1 MDFFAVYMRPSKT
14 YRWKRRSGDKVRQ
27 TDLSTIAKTASL
39 PVAYFGDLGWGSWTD
54 GVTPAAF
61 SDDTGFVELV
71 ERVRIGVLG
80 KAPRRHKDEME
91 VYRRVLDSHRTCGA
105 RGAL

>member
-1 MDFFAVYMRPSKT
+1 MTGVQGACQAKVVSLRDSDGWCGLFAIYMRPSSFS
-14 YRWKRRSGDKVRQ
+14 RRKRRSGDKVRQ
-27 TDLSTIAKTASL
+27 TDLATIAKTASL

-71 ERVRIGVLG
+71 ERVRIGV
-80 KAPRRHKDEME
+80 A
-91 VYRRVLDSHRTCGA
+91 
-105 RGAL
+105 